1 MAAFTGK
8 LNFWAAEDVF
18 SSQPKFNLDARS
30 YELTSSIW
38 LGNLQ
43 TAKLEKSGYTGEKDG
58 GVI

>member
-18 SSQPKFNLDARS
+18 PSKPKFNLDARS
-30 YELTSSIW
+30 YELTSNIW

-43 TAKLEKSGYTGEKDG
+43 TAKLEKSGYTEEKDG